1 MNKLF
6 YPGQMGNGGMLPA
19 VTPAPQSIILVQEE
33 PRGPSQ
39 LIEIPVSTNGLT
51 KVQIPDIQQLR
62 SQVGQ
67 TIIIKAIRL
76 ITANIITNAPTIGG
90 VVAPIA
96 ELQKL
101 TLTIYCE
108 GWEKG
113 QLIPILTLND
123 MAEPTVAIPY
133 HRSTRYFDNWKNVDW
148 SKSFIQYANGTVSAN
163 APYSVL
169 LEAEYVKLDA
179 QNQEIIGPS

>member
-1 MNKLF
+1 MDSR
-6 YPGQMGNGGMLPA
+6 
-19 VTPAPQSIILVQEE
+19 VILVQEE

-39 LIEIPVSTNGLT
+39 LIEIPVTQNGLGR
-51 KVQIPDIQQLR
+51 VNLPDIQQLR

-67 TIIIKAIRL
+67 VIIIKGLKL
-76 ITANIITNAPTIGG
+76 IPPTVLTNAPTLGG
-90 VVAPIA
+90 PNAPLT
-96 ELQKL
+96 ELVKM

-123 MAEPTVAIPY
+123 FFIEGSGTPYRMNPTKFA
-133 HRSTRYFDNWKNVDW
+133 DWKNVDW
-148 SKSFIQYANGTVSAN
+148 SKTYLQFANGTVSAGT
-163 APYSVL
+163 PYNVL
-169 LEAEYVKLDA
+169 IDVDYIKLDA